1 MIEIVSAD
9 RCVKCD
15 LCVDACP
22 DNVFDAVPNGIPV
35 IARQDDCQT
44 CFLCEL
50 FCPTDA
56 LYVSPLSEA
65 IEGTSETELVA
76 RNVLGSFRREMGWKN
91 AKPRG
96 TAQDLSYRI
105 FETGSIIP

>member
-9 RCVKCD
+9 RCIACD
-15 LCVDACP
+15 LCVRACP
-22 DNVFDAVPNGIPV
+22 DNVFDAVPDAAPV

-50 FCPTDA
+50 FCPVDA
-56 LYVSPLSEA
+56 LYVSPLAESLEGASED
-65 IEGTSETELVA
+65 ELVA
-76 RNVLGSFRREMGWKN
+76 RGVMGSFRREMGWQN

-96 TAQDLSYRI
+96 TDRDTSHHMFASGKI
-105 FETGSIIP
+105 VP